1 MAGPNTLGRSLKLVD
16 GDLVMVDRVIAGE
29 GGARTVRTL
38 DETSGVANLAQA
50 LTLRVLT
57 PAGADMFNTTYGF
70 DAADVFTHGATA
82 GTVRDLIQLNVV
94 RALGTD
100 PRVREIREVDFVEP
114 SPRSRRSWRVA
125 VTVVT
130 VDGAQQSFT
139 IAVGT

>member
-1 MAGPNTLGRSLKLVD
+1 MAGPTTLGRSLKLGD
-16 GDLVMVDRVIAGE
+16 GDLVMVDQVVAGD
-29 GGARTVRTL
+29 GGTRTVRTL
-38 DETSGVANLAQA
+38 EETSGVANLAQA

-57 PAGADMFNTTYGF
+57 PSGADIFNTTYGF
-70 DAADVFTHGATA
+70 DAADVFTRDATA
-82 GTVRDLIQLNVV
+82 RTARDLIQLNVV

-100 PRVREIREVDFVEP
+100 PRVREIREVNFVEP
-114 SPRSRRSWRVA
+114 SPRSRRSWQVT